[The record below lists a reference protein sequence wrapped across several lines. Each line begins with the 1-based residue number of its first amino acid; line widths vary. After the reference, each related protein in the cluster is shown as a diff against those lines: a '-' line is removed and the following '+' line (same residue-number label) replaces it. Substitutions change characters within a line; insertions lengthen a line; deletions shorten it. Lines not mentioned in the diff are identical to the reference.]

1 MHFFYLKL
9 IILLY
14 GDKNFLLYRQIFLR
28 EENFAISRFFAKS
41 RNLIPVNIKIFCQ
54 PRNFIS
60 RISKIFW
67 PTAKFISTKF
77 NHENLENL
85 MNGIPTK
92 LYESKKVEQIEVKL
106 TCYHKTNLSKM
117 TSWFLKSHD
126 HTRRGTT
133 YFKWLECCRDRKCT
147 EKWRNLFGTK
157 HVDPL
162 VSEPSV
168 EQDDSNILQ
177 IDEGLTQHLSSK
189 NEKDSCDSEWESEDG
204 NIFDVIA
211 QELWFVIFIDFLQ
224 FFPKYT
230 SLNAIFFFSIPFF
243 SLYEIVLD

>member
-1 MHFFYLKL
+1 MYFAFIFSECITNASSKEGLKVCECNFFQRKVVLLEFYLFNYDASKSTIFMLSMAFEVLLSAVFVKLGSFVSCDIKLFALCFHMYFFYLKL
-9 IILLY
+9 IILFY

-28 EENFAISRFFAKS
+28 EENFAVSRFFAKS

-106 TCYHKTNLSKM
+106 TCYHETNLSKM
-117 TSWFLKSHD
+117 ASWFLKSHD

-133 YFKWLECCRDRKCT
+133 YFKWLERCRDRKCT
-147 EKWRNLFGTK
+147 ENGETCL
-157 HVDPL
+157 
-162 VSEPSV
+162 EP
-168 EQDDSNILQ
+168 NTLI
-177 IDEGLTQHLSSK
+177 H
-189 NEKDSCDSEWESEDG
+189 
-204 NIFDVIA
+204 
-211 QELWFVIFIDFLQ
+211 
-224 FFPKYT
+224 
-230 SLNAIFFFSIPFF
+230 
-243 SLYEIVLD
+243 